1 MNAVVA
7 EVIDSNPLEAAEAR
21 ARAEGLP
28 YRGALTPPEAHAAWK
43 RVAGAVLIDIR
54 TTAEL
59 ELVGSIPDAVNVEWK
74 LYPDWGL
81 NPSFVTS
88 IQRKYAPEA
97 VLILIC
103 RSGIRSDEAARKLVH
118 AGFENVY
125 QVLEGFEG
133 VLDAAGQRR
142 ANGWKWHQLPWNQ
155 V

>member
-7 EVIDSNPLEAAEAR
+7 EFTTAHALDISEQR
-21 ARAEGLP
+21 ARDQGLP

-43 RVAGAVLIDIR
+43 SVSGAVLIDIR

-59 ELVGSIPDAVNVEWK
+59 ELVGRIPDAINVEWK
-74 LYPDWGL
+74 LYPGWEP
-81 NPSFVTS
+81 NPSFVTG
-88 IQRKYAPEA
+88 IQRKYASET

-103 RSGIRSDEAARKLVH
+103 RSGIRSDEAARKLTQ

-133 VLDAAGQRR
+133 VLDDAGQRR
-142 ANGWKWHQLPWNQ
+142 VNGWKWHKLPWNQ

>member
-7 EVIDSNPLEAAEAR
+7 DIISSNPLESGERR

-43 RVAGAVLIDIR
+43 SVAGAVLIDIR
-54 TTAEL
+54 TEAEL
-59 ELVGSIPDAVNVEWK
+59 ELVGRIPDALNFEWK
-74 LYPDWGL
+74 LYPGWEL
-81 NPSFVTS
+81 NPSFVTG

-103 RSGIRSDEAARKLVH
+103 RSGIRSDEAARKLAQ

-133 VLDAAGQRR
+133 VLDEDGHRLV
-142 ANGWKWHQLPWNQ
+142 NGWRQHNLPWTQ
-155 V
+155 A

>member
-7 EVIDSNPLEAAEAR
+7 DIISSNPLESGERR

-43 RVAGAVLIDIR
+43 SVAGAVLIDIR
-54 TTAEL
+54 TEAEL
-59 ELVGSIPDAVNVEWK
+59 ELVGRIPDALNVEWK
-74 LYPDWGL
+74 LYPGWEL
-81 NPSFVTS
+81 NPSFTTS
-88 IQRKYAPEA
+88 IQRKFAPET

-103 RSGIRSDEAARKLVH
+103 RSGIRSDEAARKLVQ

-133 VLDAAGQRR
+133 VLDDAGQRR
-142 ANGWKWHQLPWNQ
+142 VNGWKWHKLPWNQ
-155 V
+155 L